1 MANRSRRAQA
11 LLSRYSWPGNI
22 RELENVLGNACMMAQ
37 GDMIDVRDL
46 PQPLRE
52 QTPQAGGDEE
62 NPTTMAEVEHHHA
75 CRVLEWMGGNKV
87 RTARA
92 LGISRATLY
101 RILGEGFPDADDKAP
116 QAITGAEN

>member
-1 MANRSRRAQA
+1 
-11 LLSRYSWPGNI
+11 
-22 RELENVLGNACMMAQ
+22 MMAQ

-52 QTPQAGGDEE
+52 QTLKAGGEEE
-62 NPTTMAEVEHHHA
+62 NPTTMAEVEHQHA

-101 RILGEGFPDADDKAP
+101 RILGEDHPDPDVQVP
-116 QAITGAEN
+116 ESITGAEN